1 MFFSALDLHFQ
12 QRTTR
17 KCLTLVQGLPV
28 DLDLKKIV
36 RSFKKVWCC
45 NGTTHEHEEWGSII
59 QLQGDHRRDI
69 MKFLIEEGIC
79 TKEQIKVHGYWAI
92 ELKKEKNTLKENKT
106 NKKQRCKQTRS
117 IYML

>member
-79 TKEQIKVHGYWAI
+79 TKEQIKVHGY
-92 ELKKEKNTLKENKT
+92 
-106 NKKQRCKQTRS
+106 
-117 IYML
+117 